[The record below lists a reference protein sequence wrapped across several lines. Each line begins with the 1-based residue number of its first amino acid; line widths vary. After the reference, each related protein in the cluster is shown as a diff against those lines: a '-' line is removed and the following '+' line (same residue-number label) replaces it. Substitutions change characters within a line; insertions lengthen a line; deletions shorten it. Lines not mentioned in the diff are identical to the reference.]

1 MVDQVTPD
9 LPKAGLA
16 STVKAVGASFFGVR
30 GSAAHQR
37 DVSSLNPV
45 MVIGVGVALAA
56 AFVVGLVLIVKL
68 VVA

>member
-1 MVDQVTPD
+1 
-9 LPKAGLA
+9 
-16 STVKAVGASFFGVR
+16 VR

>member
-9 LPKAGLA
+9 LPKAGLL
-16 STVKAVGASFFGVR
+16 STAKAVGASFFGVR

-56 AFVVGLVLIVKL
+56 AFVLALVLIVKL

>member
-1 MVDQVTPD
+1 MVDKLPQDP
-9 LPKAGLA
+9 PKAGLV
-16 STVKAVGASFFGVR
+16 STLKAVGASFFGVR

-45 MVIGVGVALAA
+45 MVIGVGVALAV
-56 AFVVGLVLIVKL
+56 AFVVSLVLIVKL